1 MLTLP
6 PATLNDGL
14 CQRSRVADPP
24 HARQRNAWR
33 RRKGVERGTWI
44 SSKWPGFWKCHPAS
58 ATRPSARVKD
68 GVGSARRKS
77 TLLPSEPIARSQEKA
92 RRPTSAKPSQTPNRI
107 CSLNFHGPD
116 GRGEDRLRR
125 RGPAGLLGVRQDVV
139 KAQRTT
145 SGKRASVL
153 DVRGQLGMRYRR
165 IREARCR
172 KDCICQL
179 ANFTCR
185 EVTNE
190 GRKCIEYVK
199 GCNVMVLAQ
208 RCQFIR
214 QL

>member
-92 RRPTSAKPSQTPNRI
+92 RRATSAKPSQTPNRI
-107 CSLNFHGPD
+107 CSLNFHGPTWQRSD
-116 GRGEDRLRR
+116 G
-125 RGPAGLLGVRQDVV
+125 
-139 KAQRTT
+139 
-145 SGKRASVL
+145 
-153 DVRGQLGMRYRR
+153 
-165 IREARCR
+165 
-172 KDCICQL
+172 
-179 ANFTCR
+179 
-185 EVTNE
+185 E
-190 GRKCIEYVK
+190 GYCVK
-199 GCNVMVLAQ
+199 GGWREGEERVRRSVNPIPNPDPNPTQAPQMSLKEA
-208 RCQFIR
+208 
-214 QL
+214 